1 MYGIAH
7 EGDAGPVSM
16 ASRDFRR
23 ARELWVAALV
33 VGALVALLVGL
44 ARPFDA
50 GAWTGDESVPSLL
63 DG

>member
-1 MYGIAH
+1 MYGIAR
-7 EGDAGPVSM
+7 EEDAGPVSM
-16 ASRDFRR
+16 ASRHSGR

-33 VGALVALLVGL
+33 VGALVALMVGL

-50 GAWTGDESVPSLL
+50 GAWTGDESVPSLV

>member
-7 EGDAGPVSM
+7 EEDAGPVSM
-16 ASRDFRR
+16 ASRHSGR
-23 ARELWVAALV
+23 ARELWAALA
-33 VGALVALLVGL
+33 VGALIALIVGL

-50 GAWTGDESVPSLL
+50 GNWTSDESVPSLV